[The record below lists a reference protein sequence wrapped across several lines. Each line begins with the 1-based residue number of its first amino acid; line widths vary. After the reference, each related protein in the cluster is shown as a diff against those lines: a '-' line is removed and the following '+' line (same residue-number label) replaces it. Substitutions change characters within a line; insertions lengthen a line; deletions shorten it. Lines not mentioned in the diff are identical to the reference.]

1 MKPIDR
7 DTKVADVMT
16 PNPTTLPSGASVAD
30 AARVMRH
37 EDIGCVLVS
46 TDNGVVRGLV
56 TDRDI
61 TVRAVAEG
69 RDPESTTL
77 GDVCSFEL
85 VQLHPSDT
93 VVEAARIMA
102 EYSVRRL
109 RVVDGGDTV
118 GIVSLGDLAQAR
130 DPASALGAISSAPPN
145 R

>member
-1 MKPIDR
+1 MRPIDP
-7 DTKVADVMT
+7 DTKVVEVMT
-16 PNPTTLPSGASVAD
+16 PNPTTLPAGASIAD

-37 EDIGCVLVS
+37 EDIGCVLVAS
-46 TDNGVVRGLV
+46 DHGVVRGLV

-69 RDPESTTL
+69 KDPEKTPL
-77 GDVCSFEL
+77 GDVCSVEL
-85 VQLHPSDT
+85 VQLSPSDT
-93 VVEAARIMA
+93 VAEAARIMA

-109 RVVDGGDTV
+109 RVVDGHDTV

-130 DPASALGAISSAPPN
+130 DPGSTLGAISSAPPN